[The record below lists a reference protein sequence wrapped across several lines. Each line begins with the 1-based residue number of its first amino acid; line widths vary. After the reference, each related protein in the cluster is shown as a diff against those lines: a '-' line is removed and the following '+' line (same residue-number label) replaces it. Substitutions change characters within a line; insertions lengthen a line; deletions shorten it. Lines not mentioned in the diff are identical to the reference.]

1 MSKRKKMIIGTA
13 ILTLAVVVG
22 IGATTVC
29 GPKGSWARGF
39 GPGFHGM
46 GCPPGL
52 HGEDIADFILWKMD
66 RHVKALN
73 LNDTQKKEYEKSKEE
88 IRAGIAEAIERKK
101 DFHRIVHEEMD
112 KENPDL
118 NALAG
123 LMKDRAQ
130 NIPDMVSKPIDL
142 FLNFYTHLDENQKA
156 KVIEMFRTRMGSG
169 QGAPVKP

>member
-1 MSKRKKMIIGTA
+1 MSKRKKIIIGA
-13 ILTLAVVVG
+13 LILTLAVAVG

-46 GCPPGL
+46 GCHPGP

-66 RHVKALN
+66 RHVKELN
-73 LNDTQKKEYEKSKEE
+73 LNDTQKREYEKSKEQ

-101 DFHRIVHEEMD
+101 SFHRIVHEEMG
-112 KENPDL
+112 KENPDI

-123 LMKDRAQ
+123 LMKERAQ

-142 FLNFYTHLDENQKA
+142 FVNFYNFLDDSQKA
-156 KVIEMFRTRMGSG
+156 KVIEMFRARMGSA
-169 QGAPVKP
+169 QQR

>member
-1 MSKRKKMIIGTA
+1 MSKRKKMIIGA
-13 ILTLAVVVG
+13 LILTLAIVVG

-46 GCPPGL
+46 GCHPGP
-52 HGEDIADFILWKMD
+52 HGEDIADFILWKTD
-66 RHVKALN
+66 RHVKELN
-73 LNDTQKKEYEKSKEE
+73 LNDIQKKGYEKSKEQ

-118 NALAG
+118 SALAS
-123 LMKDRAQ
+123 LMKERAQ

-142 FLNFYTHLDENQKA
+142 FVNFYNLLDENQKA
-156 KVIEMFRTRMGSG
+156 KVIEMFRARMGSAH
-169 QGAPVKP
+169 GAPIK

>member
-1 MSKRKKMIIGTA
+1 MSKRKKMIIGA
-13 ILTLAVVVG
+13 LILTLAVVVG

-46 GCPPGL
+46 GCRPGP

-66 RHVKALN
+66 RHVKELN
-73 LNDTQKKEYEKSKEE
+73 LNDVQKKEYEKSKEQ

-101 DFHRIVHEEMD
+101 DFRRIVQDEMD
-112 KENPDL
+112 KENPDI

-123 LMKDRAQ
+123 LMKERTQ

-142 FLNFYTHLDENQKA
+142 FVNLYNLLDKDQQA
-156 KVIEMFRTRMGSG
+156 RVIEMFRARMAS
-169 QGAPVKP
+169 ARSDPRK

>member
-1 MSKRKKMIIGTA
+1 MSKRKKMIIGA
-13 ILTLAVVVG
+13 LILTLAVVVG
-22 IGATTVC
+22 IGATTVR

-46 GCPPGL
+46 GCHPGP

-66 RHVKALN
+66 RHAKELN
-73 LNDTQKKEYEKSKEE
+73 LNDVQKKGYEKSKEQ
-88 IRAGIAEAIERKK
+88 IRKGIAEAIERKR

-112 KENPDL
+112 KENPDI

-123 LMKDRAQ
+123 LMKERAQ

-142 FLNFYTHLDENQKA
+142 FVDFYNVLDESQKA
-156 KVIEMFRTRMGSG
+156 KVIEMFRSRMGSA
-169 QGAPVKP
+169 QQN

>member
-1 MSKRKKMIIGTA
+1 MSKRKKMIIGA
-13 ILTLAVVVG
+13 LILTLAVAVG

-46 GCPPGL
+46 GCHPGT

-66 RHVKALN
+66 RHVKELN
-73 LNDTQKKEYEKSKEE
+73 LNDTQKKEFEKGKEE

-101 DFHRIVHEEMD
+101 DFRRIVHEEMG
-112 KENPDL
+112 KENPDI

-123 LMKDRAQ
+123 LMKERAQ

-142 FLNFYTHLDENQKA
+142 FVNFYNFLDDSQKA
-156 KVIEMFRTRMGSG
+156 KVIEMFRARMGLAHA
-169 QGAPVKP
+169 APPK

>member
-1 MSKRKKMIIGTA
+1 MSKRKKMIIGA
-13 ILTLAVVVG
+13 LILTLAVAVG

-39 GPGFHGM
+39 PPGFHGM
-46 GCPPGL
+46 GCHPGT

-66 RHVKALN
+66 RHVKELN
-73 LNDTQKKEYEKSKEE
+73 LNDTQKKEFEKGKEE

-101 DFHRIVHEEMD
+101 DFRRIVHEEMG
-112 KENPDL
+112 KENPDI

-123 LMKDRAQ
+123 LMKERAQ

-142 FLNFYTHLDENQKA
+142 FVNFYNLLEENQKA
-156 KVIEMFRTRMGSG
+156 KVIEMFRERMGRI
-169 QGAPVKP
+169 